1 MKKIE
6 YQYSNGKI
14 CEHTTYIK
22 SKTIMRECNG
32 AKAVK
37 IFEKNTKYEY
47 DVFLNSVEPVTSY
60 KYITTLLLS

>member
-14 CEHTTYIK
+14 CEHTIYIK
-22 SKTIMRECNG
+22 SKTIKKESKG

-37 IFEKNTKYEY
+37 IFEKITKYEE
-47 DVFLNSVEPVTSY
+47 VAFGTIEPVTRY
-60 KYITTLLLS
+60 KYITTLLLN